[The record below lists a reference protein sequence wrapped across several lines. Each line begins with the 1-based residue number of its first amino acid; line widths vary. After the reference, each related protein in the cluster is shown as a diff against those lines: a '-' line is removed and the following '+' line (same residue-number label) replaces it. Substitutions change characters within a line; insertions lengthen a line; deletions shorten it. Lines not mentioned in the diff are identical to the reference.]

1 MKMGIGI
8 GWPNA
13 TYQSGE
19 KPLTGLIPASTAFD
33 IQEDSNY
40 TIEFWA
46 GGISPSVSGSKQTF
60 FSFGTNQDLHSAVL
74 VNTGTVA
81 VPIWNFIYYANY
93 TEIFNVDVTAE
104 IQSRP
109 WNFFC
114 IERVANFTWLGFNGF
129 WIYATGAG
137 SPAIPSNGE
146 PMYVG
151 SDNVE
156 RVLNGS
162 MNNFRWS
169 NTGVYNT
176 AGGTFPVPNA
186 DFNYGMDT
194 LFLTI
199 QGYDLNESL
208 LDQTLNGHN
217 IIKGTN
223 VSYNSSNPFGNN
235 PTYAGNLTFF

>member
-1 MKMGIGI
+1 MGIPI

-19 KPLTGLIPASTAFD
+19 KPLTGLIPASSAFD
-33 IQEDSNY
+33 IPADTNY

-46 GGISPSVSGSKQTF
+46 GGISPNVSINKNTF
-60 FSFGTNQDLHSAVL
+60 FSFGTDQSVHSAFL

-81 VPIWNFIYYANY
+81 VPVWNFIYYANY
-93 TEIFNVDVTAE
+93 TQIFNVDVTTE
-104 IQSRP
+104 IQYNL

-114 IERVANFTWLGFNGF
+114 IERAGGFTWLGLNGF

-151 SDNVE
+151 SDNIE

-169 NTGVYNT
+169 NIGVYNT
-176 AGGTFPVPNA
+176 AVNPFPVPNA

-199 QGYDLNESL
+199 QGYNLNESL

-217 IIKGTN
+217 IIKGAN
-223 VSYNSSNPFGNN
+223 VSYNPSNPFGNN
-235 PTYAGNLTFF
+235 PAYAGNLTFF